1 MKGLLVA
8 IVALCSA
15 VVGTAQERAV
25 PFNGEL
31 RDGAGNP
38 IRSARIYVRRASDYA
53 LSTREGRFGLTNV
66 AADDTLHI
74 LIRKR
79 LYTLP
84 LEGRR
89 SIRIFLPEEGQ
100 IRSEEAPEFM
110 SIGYGFVARRER
122 TSASNYISGEELR
135 RTGQHDILMALQGR
149 VPGLNIV
156 GTHTEASVNI
166 RGVRSIL
173 SPSTP
178 LYVVDGVI
186 VPTLDGYSVSDVDYV
201 EVMKDASIYGAQ
213 GANGALL
220 IHTRRY

>member
-1 MKGLLVA
+1 MWLWAKA
-8 IVALCSA
+8 T
-15 VVGTAQERAV
+15 TAKAQ
-25 PFNGEL
+25 
-31 RDGAGNP
+31 
-38 IRSARIYVRRASDYA
+38 
-53 LSTREGRFGLTNV
+53 TRGRFWPS
-66 AADDTLHI
+66 AA
-74 LIRKR
+74 R
-79 LYTLP
+79 LQAQHKSSPYPSTA
-84 LEGRR
+84 
-89 SIRIFLPEEGQ
+89 SC
-100 IRSEEAPEFM
+100 
-110 SIGYGFVARRER
+110 AR
-122 TSASNYISGEELR
+122 
-135 RTGQHDILMALQGR
+135 
-149 VPGLNIV
+149 GLNIV